1 MLMSAPAELVKGGC
15 HNAEIKVYVNKRR
28 LSLLM
33 AIFFF
38 FSFQPSILFLNL
50 DDFTI
55 TPFFVLYVLPFHLP
69 ALSFLSLQLSV
80 YVVLLFSVREVTED
94 LRVTSSNPTFSL
106 GFKCFL
112 AADDGDDETDFHC
125 LKFTWVEDQMELTY
139 KLHHM
144 SFI

>member
-1 MLMSAPAELVKGGC
+1 MFMSAPAELVEGGC

-80 YVVLLFSVREVTED
+80 CGVAFQC
-94 LRVTSSNPTFSL
+94 L
-106 GFKCFL
+106 GSYRGPQGHQFKP
-112 AADDGDDETDFHC
+112 HI
-125 LKFTWVEDQMELTY
+125 FTGL
-139 KLHHM
+139 
-144 SFI
+144 